1 MNRLPA
7 MSCPRSRTRLA
18 VLAGVAGLC
27 MMSSAFAN
35 DSTAPAADQA
45 VAKPTLQLAERM
57 IASCLEH
64 AAATRLPPLSVVV
77 VDASG
82 ALIAAQRQ
90 DGAMPASVD
99 AALLKART
107 VIRTNVATAA
117 LTPALADPATR
128 DAFLVLQLTGIAGGV
143 PFAQGAVG
151 VSGAQPD
158 QDAGCAQQAVAATAG
173 Q

>member
-27 MMSSAFAN
+27 MMSPAFAN
-35 DSTAPAADQA
+35 DSTAADQA

-158 QDAGCAQQAVAATAG
+158 QDAGCAQQAVAAAAG

>member
-1 MNRLPA
+1 MKYLD
-7 MSCPRSRTRLA
+7 MRTRFA
-18 VLAGVAGLC
+18 VLAGIAGLC
-27 MMSSAFAN
+27 MMGSAVA
-35 DSTAPAADQA
+35 DERAPAAADQA
-45 VAKPTLQLAERM
+45 PARGTLQLADRM

-64 AAATRLPPLSVVV
+64 AIATKSPPLSVVV
-77 VDASG
+77 VDATG
-82 ALIAAQRQ
+82 ALIAAKRQ

-107 VIRTNVATAA
+107 VIRTTVATEA

-128 DAFLVLQLTGIAGGV
+128 DAFLVLQLTGIPGGV
-143 PFAQGAVG
+143 PFSQGAVG

-158 QDAGCAQQAVAATAG
+158 QDAGCAQKAADAAAG